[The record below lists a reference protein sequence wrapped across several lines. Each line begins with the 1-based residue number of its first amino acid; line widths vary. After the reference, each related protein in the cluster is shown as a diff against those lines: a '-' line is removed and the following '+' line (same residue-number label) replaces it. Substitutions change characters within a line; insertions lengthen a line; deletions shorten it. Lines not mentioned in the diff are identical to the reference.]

1 MPPLLPAARPNHLR
15 LASMTTWEIT
25 IACRDGSRLRLSER
39 RDHAP
44 LKGDVFDTADT
55 GQIVKARIDAY
66 REEKP
71 GGSRP
76 PFFQVTATE
85 I

>member
-1 MPPLLPAARPNHLR
+1 MGRG
-15 LASMTTWEIT
+15 S
-25 IACRDGSRLRLSER
+25 ACRSEEIMR
-39 RDHAP
+39 RS
-44 LKGDVFDTADT
+44 KGDIFDTADT
-55 GQIVKARIDAY
+55 GQIIKARIDTH
-66 REEKP
+66 REEQP

>member
-1 MPPLLPAARPNHLR
+1 V
-15 LASMTTWEIT
+15 
-25 IACRDGSRLRLSER
+25 

-44 LKGDVFDTADT
+44 LKGDIFDTADT
-55 GQIVKARIDAY
+55 GQIIKARIDAC

-71 GGSRP
+71 NGWGH
-76 PFFQVTATE
+76 PFFQVTAIE